1 MVAEVKKI
9 RRPLFLGI
17 FAYVA
22 TIFINK
28 STQLTGKTI
37 RLPHNIW
44 YTNLNI
50 LPRIGVE
57 RLMHKMR
64 FFQSVQFKL
73 VIMYLLLIIVAMQ
86 VIGAYFVREL
96 EGQLEKNF
104 QDSITNSITLLD
116 YNAREEI
123 IKNSDNSVKLQNDIR
138 ELLVDFSRASSNLIE
153 VRIVDDKGKILGT
166 SNLNNQGIVGQK
178 SNDPLV
184 KRTLSLGTTSEDKI
198 YKDES
203 NKNNRV
209 WVNVSSI
216 KNKGKVIGA
225 IYLVADI
232 ESVYKQVDDITN
244 IFITGTLIAM
254 IITAVLGIL
263 LSRTIT
269 KPIVEMKRQAYAMA
283 RGNYSRK
290 VKVYGVD
297 EIGELA
303 DSFNTLTK
311 RVQEAQ
317 AMTEGERRKLS
328 SVLAYMTDGVIAT
341 DRRGKVILINTPAEK
356 MLRVKHESANGRS
369 IIDVLDIGDTYQ
381 FEDLMEVDGSLTMD
395 RSTLDKP
402 YVLRANFSVIQR
414 ETGFNNGVI
423 AVLHDIT
430 DQEKVD
436 QERRDFVSN
445 VSHELRTPLT
455 SMHSYLEALS
465 DGAWE
470 DKEIA
475 PRFLEVTQ
483 NETERMIRLVNDLL
497 KLSRM
502 DGGREQLEKSFVNF
516 TDFFNHII
524 DRFEMMKKE
533 TIMFKRHIPR
543 EPVIIEI
550 DEDKVMQVL
559 DNIISNANKYS
570 PDGGRISFYLKKF
583 EDEIEVSIADEG
595 LGVPDEDLA
604 NVFDRF
610 FRVDKARSRE
620 MGGTGL
626 GLAIAREVI
635 EAHGGRIWAERNKT
649 KGTIIKFTLPY
660 SDLPEDDW
668 E

>member
-1 MVAEVKKI
+1 M
-9 RRPLFLGI
+9 GI
-17 FAYVA
+17 FAYLG

-37 RLPHNIW
+37 RLHHNIW

-138 ELLVDFSRASSNLIE
+138 ELLVDYSRASSNLIE

-216 KNKGKVIGA
+216 KNKGQVIGA

-269 KPIVEMKRQAYAMA
+269 KPIIEMKRQAYAMA

-381 FEDLMEVDGSLTMD
+381 FEDLMEVDGALTMD

>member
-1 MVAEVKKI
+1 M
-9 RRPLFLGI
+9 GI
-17 FAYVA
+17 FAYLV

-138 ELLVDFSRASSNLIE
+138 ELLVDYSRASSNLIE

-216 KNKGKVIGA
+216 KNKGQVIGA

-423 AVLHDIT
+423 AVLYDIT

-635 EAHGGRIWAERNKT
+635 EAHGGRIWAERNKN

>member
-1 MVAEVKKI
+1 
-9 RRPLFLGI
+9 
-17 FAYVA
+17 
-22 TIFINK
+22 
-28 STQLTGKTI
+28 
-37 RLPHNIW
+37 
-44 YTNLNI
+44 
-50 LPRIGVE
+50 
-57 RLMHKMR
+57 
-64 FFQSVQFKL
+64 
-73 VIMYLLLIIVAMQ
+73 Q

-138 ELLVDFSRASSNLIE
+138 ELLVDYSRASSNLIE

-216 KNKGKVIGA
+216 KNKGQVIGA

-635 EAHGGRIWAERNKT
+635 EAHGGRIWAERNKN

>member
-1 MVAEVKKI
+1 M
-9 RRPLFLGI
+9 GI
-17 FAYVA
+17 SAYLI

-28 STQLTGKTI
+28 LTQITGKTI
-37 RLPHNIW
+37 RLPCNIW

-138 ELLVDFSRASSNLIE
+138 ELLVDYSRASSNIIE

-166 SNLNNQGIVGQK
+166 SNLDNQGIVGQK

-216 KNKGKVIGA
+216 KNKGQVIGA

-269 KPIVEMKRQAYAMA
+269 KPIIEMKRQAYAMA

-533 TIMFKRHIPR
+533 TIMFKRHIPK

-635 EAHGGRIWAERNKT
+635 EAHGGRIWAERNKS

>member
-1 MVAEVKKI
+1 M
-9 RRPLFLGI
+9 GI
-17 FAYVA
+17 FAYLV

-138 ELLVDFSRASSNLIE
+138 ELLVDYSRASSNLIE

-216 KNKGKVIGA
+216 KNKGQVIGA

-369 IIDVLDIGDTYQ
+369 IIDVLDIRDTYQ

-635 EAHGGRIWAERNKT
+635 EAHGGRIWAERNKN

>member
-1 MVAEVKKI
+1 M
-9 RRPLFLGI
+9 GI
-17 FAYVA
+17 FAYLG

-37 RLPHNIW
+37 RLHHNIW

-138 ELLVDFSRASSNLIE
+138 ELLVDYSRASSNLIE

-216 KNKGKVIGA
+216 KNKGQVIGA

-269 KPIVEMKRQAYAMA
+269 KPIIEMKRQAYAMA

-660 SDLPEDDW
+660 SDLSEDDW

>member
-1 MVAEVKKI
+1 
-9 RRPLFLGI
+9 
-17 FAYVA
+17 
-22 TIFINK
+22 
-28 STQLTGKTI
+28 
-37 RLPHNIW
+37 
-44 YTNLNI
+44 
-50 LPRIGVE
+50 
-57 RLMHKMR
+57 MHKMR

-138 ELLVDFSRASSNLIE
+138 ELLVDYSRASSNLIE

-216 KNKGKVIGA
+216 KNKGQVIGA

-483 NETERMIRLVNDLL
+483 NETERMLRLVNDLL

-635 EAHGGRIWAERNKT
+635 EAHGGRIWAERNKN

>member
-1 MVAEVKKI
+1 M
-9 RRPLFLGI
+9 GI
-17 FAYVA
+17 SAYLII
-22 TIFINK
+22 IFINK
-28 STQLTGKTI
+28 LTQITGKTI

-138 ELLVDFSRASSNLIE
+138 ELLVDYSRASSNIIE

-166 SNLNNQGIVGQK
+166 SNLDNQGIVGQK

-203 NKNNRV
+203 NKNNLV

-216 KNKGKVIGA
+216 KNKGQVIGA

-269 KPIVEMKRQAYAMA
+269 KPIIEMKRQAYAMA

-533 TIMFKRHIPR
+533 TIMFKRHIPK

-635 EAHGGRIWAERNKT
+635 EAHGGRIWAERNKS

>member
-1 MVAEVKKI
+1 
-9 RRPLFLGI
+9 
-17 FAYVA
+17 
-22 TIFINK
+22 
-28 STQLTGKTI
+28 
-37 RLPHNIW
+37 
-44 YTNLNI
+44 
-50 LPRIGVE
+50 
-57 RLMHKMR
+57 MHKMR

-138 ELLVDFSRASSNLIE
+138 ELLVDYSRASSNIIE

-166 SNLNNQGIVGQK
+166 SNLDNQGIVGQK

-216 KNKGKVIGA
+216 KNKGQVIGA

-269 KPIVEMKRQAYAMA
+269 KPIIEMKRQAYAMA

-356 MLRVKHESANGRS
+356 MLRVKHESTNGRS

-533 TIMFKRHIPR
+533 TIMFKRHIPK

-635 EAHGGRIWAERNKT
+635 EAHGGRIWAERNKS

>member
-1 MVAEVKKI
+1 M
-9 RRPLFLGI
+9 GI
-17 FAYVA
+17 SAYLII
-22 TIFINK
+22 IFINK
-28 STQLTGKTI
+28 LTQITGKTI

-138 ELLVDFSRASSNLIE
+138 ELLVDYSRASSNIIE

-166 SNLNNQGIVGQK
+166 SNLDNQGIVGQK

-216 KNKGKVIGA
+216 KNNGQVIGA

-269 KPIVEMKRQAYAMA
+269 KPIIEMKRQAYAMA

-533 TIMFKRHIPR
+533 TIMFKRHIPK

-635 EAHGGRIWAERNKT
+635 EAHGGRIWAERNKS

>member
-1 MVAEVKKI
+1 
-9 RRPLFLGI
+9 
-17 FAYVA
+17 
-22 TIFINK
+22 
-28 STQLTGKTI
+28 
-37 RLPHNIW
+37 
-44 YTNLNI
+44 
-50 LPRIGVE
+50 
-57 RLMHKMR
+57 
-64 FFQSVQFKL
+64 
-73 VIMYLLLIIVAMQ
+73 
-86 VIGAYFVREL
+86 FVREL

-138 ELLVDFSRASSNLIE
+138 ELLVDYSRASSNLIE

-216 KNKGKVIGA
+216 KNKGQVIGA

-269 KPIVEMKRQAYAMA
+269 KPIIEMKRQAYAMA

>member
-1 MVAEVKKI
+1 
-9 RRPLFLGI
+9 
-17 FAYVA
+17 
-22 TIFINK
+22 
-28 STQLTGKTI
+28 
-37 RLPHNIW
+37 
-44 YTNLNI
+44 
-50 LPRIGVE
+50 
-57 RLMHKMR
+57 MHKMR

-138 ELLVDFSRASSNLIE
+138 ELLVDYSRASSNLIE

-216 KNKGKVIGA
+216 KNKGQVIGA

-465 DGAWE
+465 DGAWG

-635 EAHGGRIWAERNKT
+635 EAHGGRIWAERNKN

>member
-1 MVAEVKKI
+1 M
-9 RRPLFLGI
+9 GI
-17 FAYVA
+17 FAYLG

-37 RLPHNIW
+37 RLHHNIW

-138 ELLVDFSRASSNLIE
+138 ELLVDYSRASSNLIE

-216 KNKGKVIGA
+216 KNKGQVIGA

-269 KPIVEMKRQAYAMA
+269 KPIIEMKRQAYAMA

-381 FEDLMEVDGSLTMD
+381 FEDLMEIDGSLTMD

>member
-1 MVAEVKKI
+1 M
-9 RRPLFLGI
+9 GI
-17 FAYVA
+17 FAYLV

-37 RLPHNIW
+37 RLHHNIW

-138 ELLVDFSRASSNLIE
+138 ELLVDYSRASSNLIE

-216 KNKGKVIGA
+216 KNKGQVIGA

-269 KPIVEMKRQAYAMA
+269 TPIIEMKRQAYAMA

>member
-1 MVAEVKKI
+1 
-9 RRPLFLGI
+9 
-17 FAYVA
+17 
-22 TIFINK
+22 
-28 STQLTGKTI
+28 
-37 RLPHNIW
+37 
-44 YTNLNI
+44 
-50 LPRIGVE
+50 
-57 RLMHKMR
+57 MHKMR

-104 QDSITNSITLLD
+104 QDSITTSITLLD

-138 ELLVDFSRASSNLIE
+138 ELLVDYSRASSNLIE

-216 KNKGKVIGA
+216 KNKGQVIGA

-635 EAHGGRIWAERNKT
+635 EAHGGRIWAERNKN

>member
-1 MVAEVKKI
+1 
-9 RRPLFLGI
+9 
-17 FAYVA
+17 
-22 TIFINK
+22 
-28 STQLTGKTI
+28 
-37 RLPHNIW
+37 
-44 YTNLNI
+44 
-50 LPRIGVE
+50 
-57 RLMHKMR
+57 MHKMK
-64 FFQSVQFKL
+64 FFQSVQFRL
-73 VIMYLLLIIVAMQ
+73 VMIYLLLILVAMQ

-104 QDSITNSITLLD
+104 QDSIKNSMTLLD
-116 YNAREEI
+116 YNVREEI
-123 IKNSDNSVKLQNDIR
+123 LKNGDNSAQMQTDIR
-138 ELLVDFSRASSNLIE
+138 ELLVDYARNNSSLLE
-153 VRIVDDKGKILGT
+153 VRIVDERGKILGT
-166 SNLNNQGIVGQK
+166 SNMDNQGIVGQK
-178 SNDPLV
+178 STTPLV
-184 KRTLSLGTTSEDKI
+184 KRALSLGTSEEKI
-198 YKDES
+198 YMDES
-203 NKNNRV
+203 NDNKRV
-209 WVNVSSI
+209 WVTVSPI
-216 KNKGKVIGA
+216 KNKNTVIGA
-225 IYLVADI
+225 IYLVANI
-232 ESVYKQVDDITN
+232 ESVYSQVDSITN

-254 IITAVLGIL
+254 VITAVLGVL

-269 KPIVEMKRQAYAMA
+269 KPIIDMKRQAYAMA
-283 RGNYSRK
+283 RGNYTRK
-290 VKVYGVD
+290 VKVYGLD

-303 DSFNTLTK
+303 QSFNSLTK

-328 SVLAYMTDGVIAT
+328 SVLSYMTDGVIAT
-341 DRRGKVILINTPAEK
+341 DRRGKVILINSPAEK
-356 MLRVKHESANGRS
+356 MLRIAHETANGQPLTE
-369 IIDVLDIGDTYQ
+369 VLGIQDEYA
-381 FEDLMEVDGSLTMD
+381 FEDLMDMTEPLTMD
-395 RSTLDKP
+395 RSTAER
-402 YVLRANFSVIQR
+402 YVLRANLSVIQR
-414 ETGFNNGVI
+414 ETGFVNGVI

-470 DKEIA
+470 DKEVA
-475 PRFLEVTQ
+475 PHFLEVTQ

-502 DGGREQLEKSFVNF
+502 DGGREHLDKSFVNF

-533 TIMFKRHIPR
+533 SIKFKRYIPR
-543 EPVIIEI
+543 VPVIIEI

-570 PDGGRISFYLKKF
+570 PDGGQISFFLKKM
-583 EDEIEVSIADEG
+583 DDKIEVSISDEG
-595 LGVPDEDLA
+595 LGIPEADLDK
-604 NVFDRF
+604 VFDRF

-635 EAHGGRIWAERNKT
+635 EAHGGRIWAESNKR
-649 KGTIIKFTLPY
+649 KGTTVKFTLPY

>member
-1 MVAEVKKI
+1 M
-9 RRPLFLGI
+9 GI
-17 FAYVA
+17 FAYLV

-37 RLPHNIW
+37 RLPYNIW

-138 ELLVDFSRASSNLIE
+138 ELLVDYSRASSNLIE

-216 KNKGKVIGA
+216 KNKGQVIGA

-610 FRVDKARSRE
+610 FRVDKASSRE

-635 EAHGGRIWAERNKT
+635 EAHGGRIWAERNKN

>member
-1 MVAEVKKI
+1 M
-9 RRPLFLGI
+9 
-17 FAYVA
+17 
-22 TIFINK
+22 
-28 STQLTGKTI
+28 TQITGKTI

-138 ELLVDFSRASSNLIE
+138 ELLVDYSRASSNIIE

-166 SNLNNQGIVGQK
+166 SNLDNQGIVGQK

-216 KNKGKVIGA
+216 KNKGQVIGA

-269 KPIVEMKRQAYAMA
+269 KPIIEMKRQAYAMA

-341 DRRGKVILINTPAEK
+341 DRLGKVILINTPAEK

-533 TIMFKRHIPR
+533 TIMFKRHIPK

-635 EAHGGRIWAERNKT
+635 EAHGGRIWAERNKS

>member
-1 MVAEVKKI
+1 
-9 RRPLFLGI
+9 
-17 FAYVA
+17 
-22 TIFINK
+22 
-28 STQLTGKTI
+28 
-37 RLPHNIW
+37 
-44 YTNLNI
+44 
-50 LPRIGVE
+50 
-57 RLMHKMR
+57 MHKMR

-138 ELLVDFSRASSNLIE
+138 ELLVDYSRASSNLIE

-216 KNKGKVIGA
+216 KNKGQVIGA

-269 KPIVEMKRQAYAMA
+269 KPIIEMKRQAYAMA

-297 EIGELA
+297 VIGELA

>member
-1 MVAEVKKI
+1 M
-9 RRPLFLGI
+9 GI
-17 FAYVA
+17 FAYLV

-138 ELLVDFSRASSNLIE
+138 ELLVDYSRASSNLIE

-216 KNKGKVIGA
+216 KNKGQVIGA

-414 ETGFNNGVI
+414 ETGFTNGVI

-635 EAHGGRIWAERNKT
+635 EAHGGRIWAERNKN

>member
-1 MVAEVKKI
+1 M
-9 RRPLFLGI
+9 GI
-17 FAYVA
+17 FAYLV

-37 RLPHNIW
+37 RLHHNIW

-138 ELLVDFSRASSNLIE
+138 ELLVDYSRASSNLIE

-216 KNKGKVIGA
+216 KNKGQVIGA

-269 KPIVEMKRQAYAMA
+269 KPIIEMKRQAYAMA

-455 SMHSYLEALS
+455 SIHSYLEALS

>member
-1 MVAEVKKI
+1 
-9 RRPLFLGI
+9 
-17 FAYVA
+17 
-22 TIFINK
+22 
-28 STQLTGKTI
+28 
-37 RLPHNIW
+37 
-44 YTNLNI
+44 
-50 LPRIGVE
+50 
-57 RLMHKMR
+57 MHKMR

-138 ELLVDFSRASSNLIE
+138 ELLVDYSRASSNLIE

-166 SNLNNQGIVGQK
+166 SNLNNQGIVGEK

-216 KNKGKVIGA
+216 KNKGQVIGA

-635 EAHGGRIWAERNKT
+635 EAHGGRIWAERNKN

>member
-1 MVAEVKKI
+1 M
-9 RRPLFLGI
+9 GI
-17 FAYVA
+17 FAYLG

-37 RLPHNIW
+37 RLHHNIW

-138 ELLVDFSRASSNLIE
+138 ELLVDYSRASSNLIE

-216 KNKGKVIGA
+216 KNKGQVIGA

-269 KPIVEMKRQAYAMA
+269 KPIIEMKRQAYAMA

-610 FRVDKARSRE
+610 FRVDKARLRE

>member
-1 MVAEVKKI
+1 M
-9 RRPLFLGI
+9 GI
-17 FAYVA
+17 FAYLG

-37 RLPHNIW
+37 RLHHNIW

-138 ELLVDFSRASSNLIE
+138 ELLVDYSRASSNLIE

-216 KNKGKVIGA
+216 KNKGQVIGA

-269 KPIVEMKRQAYAMA
+269 KPIIEMKRQAYAMA

-303 DSFNTLTK
+303 DSFNILTK

>member
-1 MVAEVKKI
+1 
-9 RRPLFLGI
+9 
-17 FAYVA
+17 
-22 TIFINK
+22 
-28 STQLTGKTI
+28 
-37 RLPHNIW
+37 
-44 YTNLNI
+44 
-50 LPRIGVE
+50 
-57 RLMHKMR
+57 MHKMR

-395 RSTLDKP
+395 RSTFDKP

>member
-1 MVAEVKKI
+1 M
-9 RRPLFLGI
+9 GI
-17 FAYVA
+17 FAYV
-22 TIFINK
+22 TIIFINK
-28 STQLTGKTI
+28 LTQLTGKSI

-395 RSTLDKP
+395 RSTFDKP

>member
-1 MVAEVKKI
+1 
-9 RRPLFLGI
+9 
-17 FAYVA
+17 
-22 TIFINK
+22 
-28 STQLTGKTI
+28 
-37 RLPHNIW
+37 
-44 YTNLNI
+44 
-50 LPRIGVE
+50 
-57 RLMHKMR
+57 MHKMR

-395 RSTLDKP
+395 RSTFDKP

-543 EPVIIEI
+543 EPVIIEV

>member
-1 MVAEVKKI
+1 
-9 RRPLFLGI
+9 
-17 FAYVA
+17 
-22 TIFINK
+22 
-28 STQLTGKTI
+28 
-37 RLPHNIW
+37 
-44 YTNLNI
+44 
-50 LPRIGVE
+50 
-57 RLMHKMR
+57 MHKMR

-138 ELLVDFSRASSNLIE
+138 ELLVDYSRASSNLIE

-216 KNKGKVIGA
+216 KNKGQVIGA

-269 KPIVEMKRQAYAMA
+269 KPIIEMKRQAYAMA

-303 DSFNTLTK
+303 DSFNILTK

>member
-1 MVAEVKKI
+1 
-9 RRPLFLGI
+9 
-17 FAYVA
+17 
-22 TIFINK
+22 
-28 STQLTGKTI
+28 
-37 RLPHNIW
+37 
-44 YTNLNI
+44 
-50 LPRIGVE
+50 
-57 RLMHKMR
+57 MHKMR

-138 ELLVDFSRASSNLIE
+138 ELLVDYSRASSNIIE

-166 SNLNNQGIVGQK
+166 SNLDNQGIVGQK

-216 KNKGKVIGA
+216 KNKGQVIGA

-269 KPIVEMKRQAYAMA
+269 KPIIEMKRQAYAMA

-381 FEDLMEVDGSLTMD
+381 FEDLMEVDDSLTMD

-533 TIMFKRHIPR
+533 TIMFKRHIPK

-635 EAHGGRIWAERNKT
+635 EAHGGRIWAERNKS

>member
-1 MVAEVKKI
+1 
-9 RRPLFLGI
+9 
-17 FAYVA
+17 
-22 TIFINK
+22 
-28 STQLTGKTI
+28 
-37 RLPHNIW
+37 
-44 YTNLNI
+44 
-50 LPRIGVE
+50 
-57 RLMHKMR
+57 MHKMR

-138 ELLVDFSRASSNLIE
+138 ELLVDYSRASSNLIE

-216 KNKGKVIGA
+216 KNKGQVIGA

-254 IITAVLGIL
+254 IITAVLGIP

-269 KPIVEMKRQAYAMA
+269 KPIIEMKRQAYAMA

>member
-1 MVAEVKKI
+1 M
-9 RRPLFLGI
+9 GI
-17 FAYVA
+17 FAYLG

-37 RLPHNIW
+37 RLHHNIW

-138 ELLVDFSRASSNLIE
+138 ELLVDYSRASSNLIE

-216 KNKGKVIGA
+216 KNKGQVIGA

-269 KPIVEMKRQAYAMA
+269 KPIIEMKRQAYAMA

-317 AMTEGERRKLS
+317 VMTEGERRKLS

>member
-1 MVAEVKKI
+1 M
-9 RRPLFLGI
+9 GI
-17 FAYVA
+17 FAYLG

-37 RLPHNIW
+37 RLHHNIW

-138 ELLVDFSRASSNLIE
+138 ELLVDYSRASSNLIE

-216 KNKGKVIGA
+216 KNKGQVIGA

-269 KPIVEMKRQAYAMA
+269 KPIIEMKRQAYAMA

-317 AMTEGERRKLS
+317 AITEGERRKLS

>member
-1 MVAEVKKI
+1 M
-9 RRPLFLGI
+9 GI
-17 FAYVA
+17 FAYLV

-37 RLPHNIW
+37 RLHHNIW

-138 ELLVDFSRASSNLIE
+138 ELLVDYSRASSNLIE

-216 KNKGKVIGA
+216 KNKGQVIGA

-269 KPIVEMKRQAYAMA
+269 KPIIEMKRQAYAMA

-381 FEDLMEVDGSLTMD
+381 FEDLMEVEGSLTMD

>member
-1 MVAEVKKI
+1 M
-9 RRPLFLGI
+9 GI
-17 FAYVA
+17 FAYLV

-37 RLPHNIW
+37 RLHHNIW

-138 ELLVDFSRASSNLIE
+138 ELLVDYSRASSNLIE

-216 KNKGKVIGA
+216 KNKGQVIGA

-269 KPIVEMKRQAYAMA
+269 KPIIEMKRQAYAMA

-610 FRVDKARSRE
+610 FRADKARSRE

>member
-1 MVAEVKKI
+1 M
-9 RRPLFLGI
+9 GI
-17 FAYVA
+17 FAYLG

-37 RLPHNIW
+37 RLHHNIW

-138 ELLVDFSRASSNLIE
+138 ELLVDYSRASSNLIE

-216 KNKGKVIGA
+216 KNKGQVIGA

-269 KPIVEMKRQAYAMA
+269 KPIIEMKRQAYAMA

-356 MLRVKHESANGRS
+356 ILRVKHESANGRS

>member
-1 MVAEVKKI
+1 
-9 RRPLFLGI
+9 
-17 FAYVA
+17 
-22 TIFINK
+22 
-28 STQLTGKTI
+28 
-37 RLPHNIW
+37 
-44 YTNLNI
+44 
-50 LPRIGVE
+50 
-57 RLMHKMR
+57 MHKMR

-138 ELLVDFSRASSNLIE
+138 ELLVDYSRASSNLIE

-178 SNDPLV
+178 SNNPLV

-216 KNKGKVIGA
+216 KNKGQVIGA

-635 EAHGGRIWAERNKT
+635 EAHGGRIWAERNKN

>member
-1 MVAEVKKI
+1 M
-9 RRPLFLGI
+9 GI
-17 FAYVA
+17 FAYLV

-37 RLPHNIW
+37 RLHHNIW

-138 ELLVDFSRASSNLIE
+138 ELLVDYSRASSNLIE

-203 NKNNRV
+203 NKNNRL

-216 KNKGKVIGA
+216 KNKGQVIGA

-269 KPIVEMKRQAYAMA
+269 KPIIEMKRQAYAMA

>member
-1 MVAEVKKI
+1 
-9 RRPLFLGI
+9 
-17 FAYVA
+17 
-22 TIFINK
+22 
-28 STQLTGKTI
+28 
-37 RLPHNIW
+37 
-44 YTNLNI
+44 
-50 LPRIGVE
+50 
-57 RLMHKMR
+57 
-64 FFQSVQFKL
+64 
-73 VIMYLLLIIVAMQ
+73 MQ

-104 QDSITNSITLLD
+104 QDSIANSITLLD

-138 ELLVDFSRASSNLIE
+138 ELLVDYSRASSNLIE

-216 KNKGKVIGA
+216 KNKGQVIGA

-269 KPIVEMKRQAYAMA
+269 KPIIEMKRQAYAMA